1 MVVNPFAKRK
11 ATVQQEPLQDFGE
24 ALKEKEEGKRQ
35 RRSAAKD
42 TPRRTSTR
50 RVTARS
56 KKAKEVDK
64 QTPSA
69 GETDISSHKDN
80 TFEKGKTEATGKPE
94 SQGSQTIR
102 QQGKETPEA
111 GGGATPETADPNL
124 GTREYKV
131 LSPGLPRTAS
141 HIEWRR
147 RLGQNPAFLEAVERA
162 LANRRK
168 ELETCNQELE
178 ENPSDEEIKEK
189 AAQLQHMVW
198 LFEDTIQRVREGT
211 YHQR

>member
-1 MVVNPFAKRK
+1 MVVNSFAKRK
-11 ATVQQEPLQDFGE
+11 ATVQRESLQDSGE
-24 ALKEKEEGKRQ
+24 ALKEKEEGKRP

-42 TPRRTSTR
+42 TPRRTLAKWA
-50 RVTARS
+50 TARS
-56 KKAKEVDK
+56 KKAKEADK

-69 GETDISSHKDN
+69 RETDISSHNDN
-80 TFEKGKTEATGKPE
+80 TFEKEEPEVTGKPE
-94 SQGSQTIR
+94 GQGNQIIR
-102 QQGKETPEA
+102 QQSKETPEV
-111 GGGATPETADPNL
+111 GGGATSETANPNP

-131 LSPGLPRTAS
+131 LSPWLPRTAS

-147 RLGQNPAFLEAVERA
+147 RLGQNPAFLEAVERS

-178 ENPSDEEIKEK
+178 ENPSDKEIKEK

-198 LFEDTIQRVREGT
+198 LFEDTILQVREGT
-211 YHQR
+211 YHQI